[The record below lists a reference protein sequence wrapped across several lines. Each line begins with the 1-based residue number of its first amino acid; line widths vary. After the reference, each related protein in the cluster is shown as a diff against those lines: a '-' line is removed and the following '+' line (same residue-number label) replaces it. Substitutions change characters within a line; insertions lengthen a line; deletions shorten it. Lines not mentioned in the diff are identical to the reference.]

1 MKTVYKNS
9 INMNQ
14 NVAKEDVNLLRI
26 GLQVNLISGVFKH
39 RLRKNKGHCHSEL
52 QDGLIH
58 ASFHE

>member
-1 MKTVYKNS
+1 
-9 INMNQ
+9 MNQ